1 MGDLYSKVGERET
14 RQKSVSLPPKAGEL
28 ASLSLLKN
36 NFITNYNYKN
46 INIYAVNNYVCKW
59 YNYYSGSTGMEPEN

>member
-1 MGDLYSKVGERET
+1 MGDLYTKVGEQET
-14 RQKSVSLPPKAGEL
+14 RQKSGSLLPKAGEL

-36 NFITNYNYKN
+36 NFITNYNYKI